1 MSEQRITYVVGNE
14 KHHKHSFR
22 KRKQVERHFRRK

>member
-1 MSEQRITYVVGNE
+1 MSEQRITYVEGNE
-14 KHHKHSFR
+14 KQDKHPFR